1 MPFGSITVRPG
12 VNSVRTRTLNQA
24 GISDSNLIR
33 FRDGLVEKLGG
44 WSRYVAD
51 AMGSV
56 TKALLGWM
64 DLTGNKRLAVGSVA
78 SLKVISGSSVNDI
91 TPQELITNPT
101 PNFSTTIGSPV
112 VTIIDPSVT
121 NLTAFDAVF
130 FNTPIAIGGIVLFGL
145 YQVNDGGVGTSYTI
159 TAHNFATA
167 TVANAGTVPSFTTT
181 AGDTAV
187 SVTVAN
193 HGLAV
198 GDRFFFP
205 ISTVVGGISIG
216 GPFSVDSVSSVNAF
230 GIIVPSPPSSNATAS
245 MNGGNAQLLYY
256 LGPPSS
262 LSRRFGGFILGT
274 VPMGYLALGEGTMVT
289 VSLGATIGTPIV
301 VEDWFLVNW
310 GKLLIA
316 NPRGLPLFV
325 WDPETQLD
333 SAYPLGTGPAFTNGI
348 FLATPQQ
355 ILVAW
360 GTSNSLTTP
369 GVYLDP
375 LAIRWSD
382 ILDFT
387 TWIPTSTNQAGSYRI
402 PTGSEIRGAIQA
414 ANQALIFTDI
424 DIYTMQYL
432 GPPLI
437 FGFQKI
443 GDGCG
448 LIGAHALCSMGGNVY
463 YMGEKQFYF
472 IGSGGIRVIPCSVWD
487 TVFQDLD
494 LANKHK
500 CVAAAN
506 SMFNEVAFYYPSLSG
521 IDGVSSGECDKYVK
535 FNTDQMVW
543 DVGVLS
549 RSAWTDQSIVGN
561 PVGADPDT
569 TYLQH
574 HEMGFNDDGAAIT
587 SFFETGYFPYAEG
600 EDFPFMDMI
609 VPDMKWATLN
619 STTSAV
625 LSLDIQSQKWPNDVG
640 FMDSQLTMT
649 STTEYMMARVRG
661 RQIKFTAQSS
671 DIDSW
676 WRMGDVRFRIA
687 LDGRN

>member
-1 MPFGSITVRPG
+1 MAFGSITVRPG
-12 VNSVRTRTLNQA
+12 VNSVRTQTLNQA

-44 WSRYVAD
+44 WTRYVAD

-64 DLTGNKRLAVGSVA
+64 DLTGNKRLAVGSLA
-78 SLKVISGSSVNDI
+78 SLKVISGSSVNNI

-101 PNFSTTIGSPV
+101 PNFSTTIGSPI
-112 VTIIDPSVT
+112 VTIVDASIN
-121 NLTAFDAVF
+121 NLTLFDAVF
-130 FNTPIAIGGIVLFGL
+130 FNTPIAVGGIVLYGL
-145 YQVNDGGVGTSYTI
+145 YQINDGGLGTSYTI
-159 TAHNFATA
+159 TAHSFATS
-167 TVANAGTVPSFTTT
+167 TVANGGAVPTLTTT
-181 AGDTAV
+181 AGSTEV
-187 SVTVAN
+187 VVTIVD
-193 HGLAV
+193 HGLQV
-198 GDRFFFP
+198 GERFYLP
-205 ISTVVGGISIG
+205 ISTVVGGISVSG
-216 GPFSVDSVSSVNAF
+216 AFSVISVVTANTF
-230 GIIVPSPPSSNATAS
+230 TIVVPNPAITTATVS

-262 LSRRFGGFILGT
+262 LSRRIGGFILDT
-274 VPMGYLALGEGTMVT
+274 VPLGYLALGEGTMVT
-289 VSLGATIGTPIV
+289 VSLGATTGTDIV
-301 VEDWFLVNW
+301 VEDWHLVNW

-316 NPRGLPLFV
+316 NPRGLPIFV
-325 WDPETQLD
+325 WDPETQLG
-333 SAYPLGTGPAFTNGI
+333 SAYPLGVGPAFSNGI

-360 GTSNSLTTP
+360 GTSNSLTSA

-375 LAIRWSD
+375 LMIRWSD

-387 TWIPTSTNQAGSYRI
+387 VWIPTATNQAGSFRI

-414 ANQALIFTDI
+414 ANQAIILTDI
-424 DIYTMQYL
+424 DVYTMQYVGL
-432 GPPLI
+432 P
-437 FGFQKI
+437 FVFSFQKI

-448 LIGAHALCSMGGNVY
+448 LIGSHALCSMGGNVY
-463 YMGEKQFYF
+463 YMGDKQFYF
-472 IGSGGIRVIPCSVWD
+472 IGSGGIRSIPCPVWD

-494 LANKHK
+494 QTNKHK

-506 SMFNEVAFYYPSLSG
+506 SMFNEVTFYYPSASG
-521 IDGVSSGECDKYVK
+521 IDGVTTGECDKYVK

-543 DVGVLS
+543 DVGVLA
-549 RSAWTDQSIVGN
+549 RSAWTDQSIIGN
-561 PVGADPDT
+561 PVGADPGT
-569 TYLQH
+569 TYLQQ
-574 HEMGFNDDGAAIT
+574 HEIGYNDDTAAIV
-587 SFFETGYFPYAEG
+587 SRFETGYFAYAEG
-600 EDFPFMDMI
+600 EEFPFIDMI

-619 STTSAV
+619 STASAV
-625 LSLDIQSQKWPNDVG
+625 LSLDIESQKWPNDVG

-687 LDGRN
+687 VDGRN